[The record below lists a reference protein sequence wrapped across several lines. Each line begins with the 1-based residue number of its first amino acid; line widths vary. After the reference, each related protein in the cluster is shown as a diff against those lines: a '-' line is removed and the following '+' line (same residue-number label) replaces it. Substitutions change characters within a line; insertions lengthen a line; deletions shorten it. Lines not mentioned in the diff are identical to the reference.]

1 MSRML
6 NRTIKAELTTNALLA
21 FKPMLGTVLFWKSNF
36 LLKNKYK
43 MQEFN
48 LEHQYQL
55 YLQRMAL
62 SESTMHQQQKIQLRQ
77 TFFGASGQM
86 LILLRDEL
94 SKLDEEKAMET
105 LQDLINQVGNFFL
118 AETNK
123 MN

>member
-1 MSRML
+1 
-6 NRTIKAELTTNALLA
+6 
-21 FKPMLGTVLFWKSNF
+21 
-36 LLKNKYK
+36 

-55 YLQRMAL
+55 YLERMAL
-62 SESTMHQQQKIQLRQ
+62 SESTMHPQQKIQLRQ

-94 SKLDEEKAMET
+94 SKLEEEKAMKT

-118 AETNK
+118 AETKK

>member
-1 MSRML
+1 M
-6 NRTIKAELTTNALLA
+6 K
-21 FKPMLGTVLFWKSNF
+21 
-36 LLKNKYK
+36 
-43 MQEFN
+43 EFN

-62 SESTMHQQQKIQLRQ
+62 SESTMHTQQKVQLRQ

-94 SKLDEEKAMET
+94 SKLEEEKAMET

>member
-1 MSRML
+1 
-6 NRTIKAELTTNALLA
+6 
-21 FKPMLGTVLFWKSNF
+21 
-36 LLKNKYK
+36 
-43 MQEFN
+43 
-48 LEHQYQL
+48 
-55 YLQRMAL
+55 MAL
-62 SESTMHQQQKIQLRQ
+62 SESTMHPQQKIQLRQ

-94 SKLDEEKAMET
+94 SKLEEEKAMET

>member
-1 MSRML
+1 
-6 NRTIKAELTTNALLA
+6 
-21 FKPMLGTVLFWKSNF
+21 
-36 LLKNKYK
+36 

-55 YLQRMAL
+55 YLQRMTL
-62 SESTMHQQQKIQLRQ
+62 SESTMHPQQKIQLRQ

-94 SKLDEEKAMET
+94 SKLEEEKAMET

>member
-1 MSRML
+1 M
-6 NRTIKAELTTNALLA
+6 E
-21 FKPMLGTVLFWKSNF
+21 
-36 LLKNKYK
+36 
-43 MQEFN
+43 QFN

-55 YLQRMAL
+55 YLQRMSL
-62 SESTMHQQQKIQLRQ
+62 SESTMHPQQKIQLRQ

-94 SKLDEEKAMET
+94 SKLEEEKAMET

>member
-1 MSRML
+1 
-6 NRTIKAELTTNALLA
+6 
-21 FKPMLGTVLFWKSNF
+21 
-36 LLKNKYK
+36 

-62 SESTMHQQQKIQLRQ
+62 SESTMHPQQKIQLRQ
-77 TFFGASGQM
+77 TFFGASGQI

-94 SKLDEEKAMET
+94 SKLEEDKAMET

>member
-1 MSRML
+1 
-6 NRTIKAELTTNALLA
+6 
-21 FKPMLGTVLFWKSNF
+21 
-36 LLKNKYK
+36 

-62 SESTMHQQQKIQLRQ
+62 SESTMQPQQKIQLRQ

-94 SKLDEEKAMET
+94 SKLEEEKAMET

>member
-1 MSRML
+1 M
-6 NRTIKAELTTNALLA
+6 K
-21 FKPMLGTVLFWKSNF
+21 
-36 LLKNKYK
+36 
-43 MQEFN
+43 EFN

-62 SESTMHQQQKIQLRQ
+62 SESTMHPQQKIQLRQ

-86 LILLRDEL
+86 IILLRDEL
-94 SKLDEEKAMET
+94 SKLEEDKAMET

>member
-1 MSRML
+1 
-6 NRTIKAELTTNALLA
+6 
-21 FKPMLGTVLFWKSNF
+21 
-36 LLKNKYK
+36 

-55 YLQRMAL
+55 YLERMAL
-62 SESTMHQQQKIQLRQ
+62 SESTMHPQQKIQLRQ

-94 SKLDEEKAMET
+94 SKLEEEKAMKT

>member
-1 MSRML
+1 M
-6 NRTIKAELTTNALLA
+6 K
-21 FKPMLGTVLFWKSNF
+21 
-36 LLKNKYK
+36 
-43 MQEFN
+43 EFN

-62 SESTMHQQQKIQLRQ
+62 SESTMHPQQKIQLRQ

-94 SKLDEEKAMET
+94 SKLEEDKAMET

>member
-1 MSRML
+1 
-6 NRTIKAELTTNALLA
+6 
-21 FKPMLGTVLFWKSNF
+21 
-36 LLKNKYK
+36 

-62 SESTMHQQQKIQLRQ
+62 SESTMHPQQKIQLRQ

-94 SKLDEEKAMET
+94 SKLEEEKAMET
-105 LQDLINQVGNFFL
+105 LQDLINQVSNFFL

>member
-1 MSRML
+1 
-6 NRTIKAELTTNALLA
+6 
-21 FKPMLGTVLFWKSNF
+21 
-36 LLKNKYK
+36 

-62 SESTMHQQQKIQLRQ
+62 SESTMHPQQKIQLRQ
-77 TFFGASGQM
+77 TFFGASGQI

-94 SKLDEEKAMET
+94 SKLEEEKAMET
-105 LQDLINQVGNFFL
+105 LQDLLNQVGNFFL
-118 AETNK
+118 SETNK

>member
-1 MSRML
+1 
-6 NRTIKAELTTNALLA
+6 
-21 FKPMLGTVLFWKSNF
+21 
-36 LLKNKYK
+36 

-62 SESTMHQQQKIQLRQ
+62 SESTMHPQQKIQLRQ

-94 SKLDEEKAMET
+94 SKLEEEKAMET
-105 LQDLINQVGNFFL
+105 LQDLLNQVGNFFL

>member
-1 MSRML
+1 
-6 NRTIKAELTTNALLA
+6 
-21 FKPMLGTVLFWKSNF
+21 
-36 LLKNKYK
+36 

-48 LEHQYQL
+48 LENQYQL
-55 YLQRMAL
+55 YLQRMSL
-62 SESTMHQQQKIQLRQ
+62 SESTMHPQQKIQLRQ
-77 TFFGASGQM
+77 TFFGASSQM

-94 SKLDEEKAMET
+94 SKLEEEKAMET

>member
-1 MSRML
+1 
-6 NRTIKAELTTNALLA
+6 
-21 FKPMLGTVLFWKSNF
+21 
-36 LLKNKYK
+36 

-62 SESTMHQQQKIQLRQ
+62 SESTMHPQQKIQLRQ
-77 TFFGASGQM
+77 TFFGASGQI
-86 LILLRDEL
+86 LILLSDEL
-94 SKLDEEKAMET
+94 SKLEEEKAIET

>member
-1 MSRML
+1 
-6 NRTIKAELTTNALLA
+6 
-21 FKPMLGTVLFWKSNF
+21 
-36 LLKNKYK
+36 

-62 SESTMHQQQKIQLRQ
+62 SESTMHTQQKVQLRQ

-94 SKLDEEKAMET
+94 SKLEEEKAMET
-105 LQDLINQVGNFFL
+105 LQDLINQVGDFFL

>member
-1 MSRML
+1 
-6 NRTIKAELTTNALLA
+6 
-21 FKPMLGTVLFWKSNF
+21 
-36 LLKNKYK
+36 

-62 SESTMHQQQKIQLRQ
+62 SESRMHPQQKIQLRQ

-94 SKLDEEKAMET
+94 SKLEEEKAMET

-118 AETNK
+118 SETNK

>member
-1 MSRML
+1 
-6 NRTIKAELTTNALLA
+6 
-21 FKPMLGTVLFWKSNF
+21 
-36 LLKNKYK
+36 

-62 SESTMHQQQKIQLRQ
+62 SESTMHPQQKIQLRQ

-94 SKLDEEKAMET
+94 SKLEENKAMET

>member
-1 MSRML
+1 
-6 NRTIKAELTTNALLA
+6 
-21 FKPMLGTVLFWKSNF
+21 
-36 LLKNKYK
+36 

-48 LEHQYQL
+48 LEYQYQL

-62 SESTMHQQQKIQLRQ
+62 SESTMHPQQRIQLRQ

-94 SKLDEEKAMET
+94 SKLEEEKAMET
-105 LQDLINQVGNFFL
+105 LQDLLNQVNNFFL
-118 AETNK
+118 SETNK

>member
-1 MSRML
+1 
-6 NRTIKAELTTNALLA
+6 
-21 FKPMLGTVLFWKSNF
+21 
-36 LLKNKYK
+36 

-62 SESTMHQQQKIQLRQ
+62 SESTMHPQQEIQLRQ

-94 SKLDEEKAMET
+94 SKLEEEKAMET

-123 MN
+123 IN

>member
-1 MSRML
+1 
-6 NRTIKAELTTNALLA
+6 
-21 FKPMLGTVLFWKSNF
+21 
-36 LLKNKYK
+36 

-55 YLQRMAL
+55 YLKRMAL
-62 SESTMHQQQKIQLRQ
+62 SESTMHPQQKIQLRQ
-77 TFFGASGQM
+77 TFFGASGQI

-94 SKLDEEKAMET
+94 SKLEEEKAMET

>member
-1 MSRML
+1 
-6 NRTIKAELTTNALLA
+6 
-21 FKPMLGTVLFWKSNF
+21 
-36 LLKNKYK
+36 

-62 SESTMHQQQKIQLRQ
+62 SESTMHPQQKIQLRQ
-77 TFFGASGQM
+77 TFFGSSGQM

-94 SKLDEEKAMET
+94 SKLEEEKAMET

>member
-1 MSRML
+1 
-6 NRTIKAELTTNALLA
+6 
-21 FKPMLGTVLFWKSNF
+21 
-36 LLKNKYK
+36 

-62 SESTMHQQQKIQLRQ
+62 SESTMHTQQKIQLRQ

-94 SKLDEEKAMET
+94 SKLEEAKAMET

>member
-1 MSRML
+1 
-6 NRTIKAELTTNALLA
+6 
-21 FKPMLGTVLFWKSNF
+21 
-36 LLKNKYK
+36 

-48 LEHQYQL
+48 LEHQYKL
-55 YLQRMAL
+55 YLQRMSL
-62 SESTMHQQQKIQLRQ
+62 SESTMHPQQKIQLRQ

-94 SKLDEEKAMET
+94 SKLEEVKAMET

>member
-1 MSRML
+1 
-6 NRTIKAELTTNALLA
+6 
-21 FKPMLGTVLFWKSNF
+21 
-36 LLKNKYK
+36 

-48 LEHQYQL
+48 LENQYQL
-55 YLQRMAL
+55 YLQRMSL
-62 SESTMHQQQKIQLRQ
+62 SESTMHPQQKIQLRQ

-94 SKLDEEKAMET
+94 SKIEEEKAMET

>member
-1 MSRML
+1 
-6 NRTIKAELTTNALLA
+6 
-21 FKPMLGTVLFWKSNF
+21 
-36 LLKNKYK
+36 

-62 SESTMHQQQKIQLRQ
+62 SESTMHPQQKIQLRQ

-94 SKLDEEKAMET
+94 SKLEEEKAMET
-105 LQDLINQVGNFFL
+105 MQDLINQVYNFFL

>member
-1 MSRML
+1 M
-6 NRTIKAELTTNALLA
+6 K
-21 FKPMLGTVLFWKSNF
+21 
-36 LLKNKYK
+36 
-43 MQEFN
+43 EFN

-62 SESTMHQQQKIQLRQ
+62 SESTMHPQQKIQLRQ

-94 SKLDEEKAMET
+94 SKLEEDKAMET

-118 AETNK
+118 DETNK

>member
-1 MSRML
+1 
-6 NRTIKAELTTNALLA
+6 
-21 FKPMLGTVLFWKSNF
+21 
-36 LLKNKYK
+36 

-48 LEHQYQL
+48 LENQYQL
-55 YLQRMAL
+55 YLQRMSL
-62 SESTMHQQQKIQLRQ
+62 SESTMHPQQKIQLRQ

-94 SKLDEEKAMET
+94 SKLEEEKAMET

>member
-1 MSRML
+1 
-6 NRTIKAELTTNALLA
+6 
-21 FKPMLGTVLFWKSNF
+21 
-36 LLKNKYK
+36 

-62 SESTMHQQQKIQLRQ
+62 SESTMHPQQKIQLRQ

-94 SKLDEEKAMET
+94 SKLEEEKAMET
-105 LQDLINQVGNFFL
+105 LQDLINQVGNFFF

-123 MN
+123 TN

>member
-1 MSRML
+1 
-6 NRTIKAELTTNALLA
+6 
-21 FKPMLGTVLFWKSNF
+21 
-36 LLKNKYK
+36 

-62 SESTMHQQQKIQLRQ
+62 SESTMHPQQKIQLRQ
-77 TFFGASGQM
+77 TFFGVGGQM

-94 SKLDEEKAMET
+94 SKLEEEKAMET

>member
-1 MSRML
+1 
-6 NRTIKAELTTNALLA
+6 
-21 FKPMLGTVLFWKSNF
+21 
-36 LLKNKYK
+36 

-62 SESTMHQQQKIQLRQ
+62 SESTMHPQQKIQLRQ

-94 SKLDEEKAMET
+94 SKLEEEKAMKT